1 MQVSVEDVSPL
12 TKTLRI
18 VVPEDIVSRK
28 IEDAYKDL
36 KAEVSIKGFR
46 KGKVPRKVLEKGY
59 GEKIRMEVGEKL
71 VQDTYF
77 DALEKTDCKPV
88 VHPEIKSHTFAD
100 DGTFVYEAEIDVK
113 PQFELGQYKGIE
125 VEMPEVVVTDAAV
138 DAEIENLRK
147 ELAPLRNVDE
157 RGVVAGDLVLVDF
170 QGFDENGEALK
181 QVKAD
186 NYSVEVGSGRNGK
199 DFEDACLGLKKGEEA
214 RRLVEFPPSFPN
226 PVLAGKKVEFQIKV
240 QEIKERVLA
249 EVNDEFAQDVG
260 EEFTTL
266 DALKEH
272 LRKKIEKKRSD
283 AQQGD
288 LTDKIMMKVLANHD
302 FEVPNKLVAYEV
314 NEQIKQ
320 LEDHLQKQ
328 GLTLESAGLSQE
340 KLVNEYKEAA
350 VKRVRGDF
358 ILKKIAETE
367 EIKLSDED
375 ISKGFDRIAT
385 QYGMPIDEV
394 KKYFRS
400 RNELLPFMNELL
412 SEKILEFLR
421 ENAVVKKVPAQT
433 AGSESAQAGA
443 TE

>member
-1 MQVSVEDVSPL
+1 MQVSVEDVSSL

-18 VVPEDIVSRK
+18 VVPEDIVSKK
-28 IEDAYKDL
+28 IEDAYKEL

-59 GEKIRMEVGEKL
+59 GEKIKTEVGEKL

-88 VHPEIKSHTFAD
+88 VHPEIKSHKFAD

-113 PQFELGQYKGIE
+113 PQFELGQYKAIE
-125 VEMPEVVVTDAAV
+125 VEMPEIVVTEEAV
-138 DAEIENLRK
+138 AAEIDFLRK
-147 ELAPLRNVDE
+147 ELAPLRNVDD
-157 RGVVAGDLVLVDF
+157 RGITTNDLVVVDF

-181 QVKAD
+181 QVKAE

-199 DFEDACLGLKKGEEA
+199 DFENACLGLRKGEEA
-214 RRLVEFPPSFPN
+214 SRAVDFPLSFPN

-240 QEIKERVLA
+240 KEVKERVLA

-260 EEFTTL
+260 EEFKTL

-272 LRKKIEKKRSD
+272 LRKKIEKQRND
-283 AQQGD
+283 AQVGD
-288 LTDKIMMKVLANHD
+288 LTDKIMMKILEGHD

-328 GLTLESAGLSQE
+328 GLTLESAGMSQE
-340 KLVNEYKEAA
+340 KLVNDYKDAA
-350 VKRVRGDF
+350 VRRVRGDF

-367 EIKLSDED
+367 DVKLNDED
-375 ISKGFDRIAT
+375 IRKGFERIAA
-385 QYGMPIDEV
+385 QYGMQVDEV

-433 AGSESAQAGA
+433 AGNEPEKAGA

>member
-1 MQVSVEDVSPL
+1 MQVSVEDVSSL
-12 TKTLRI
+12 TKTLKI
-18 VVPEDIVSRK
+18 VVPEDIVSKK
-28 IEDAYKDL
+28 IENAYKEL

-59 GEKIRMEVGEKL
+59 GEKIKMEVGEKL

-88 VHPEIKSHTFAD
+88 VHPEIKSHKFAD
-100 DGTFVYEAEIDVK
+100 DGTFVYEAQIDIK
-113 PQFELGQYKGIE
+113 PQFELGQYKALE
-125 VEMPEVVVTDAAV
+125 VEMPEIVVTDEAV
-138 DAEIENLRK
+138 DAEIESLRK
-147 ELAPLRNVDE
+147 ELAPLRNVDD
-157 RGVVAGDLVLVDF
+157 RGIKANDLVVVDF
-170 QGFDENGEALK
+170 QGFDENGEPIK
-181 QVKAD
+181 PVKAE

-199 DFEDACLGLKKGEEA
+199 DFENACLGLKKGEEA
-214 RRLVEFPPSFPN
+214 SRAVEFPPSFPN
-226 PVLAGKKVEFQIKV
+226 PILAGKKVEFKIKV
-240 QEIKERVLA
+240 KEVKEHVLA
-249 EVNDEFAQDVG
+249 DVNDEFAQDVG
-260 EEFTTL
+260 EEFKTL
-266 DALKEH
+266 DSLKEH
-272 LRKKIEKKRSD
+272 VRKKIEKQRSD
-283 AQQGD
+283 AQIGD
-288 LTDKIMMKVLANHD
+288 LTDKIMMKILEKHV

-328 GLTLESAGLSQE
+328 GFTLESAGMNQE
-340 KLVNEYKEAA
+340 KLVNDYKDAA

-367 EIKLSDED
+367 DIKLSDED
-375 ISKGFDRIAT
+375 ISKGFERIAA
-385 QYGMPIDEV
+385 QYGMAVDEV

-421 ENAVVKKVPAQT
+421 ENAVVKKVGAA
-433 AGSESAQAGA
+433 AGGTESEKAGA

>member
-1 MQVSVEDVSPL
+1 MQVSVEDVSSL
-12 TKTLRI
+12 TKTLKI
-18 VVPEDIVSRK
+18 VVPEDIVSKK
-28 IEDAYKDL
+28 IEDAYKEL

-59 GEKIRMEVGEKL
+59 GEKIKMEVGEKL

-77 DALEKTDCKPV
+77 DALEKIDYKPV
-88 VHPEIKSHTFAD
+88 VHPEIKSHKFAD

-125 VEMPEVVVTDAAV
+125 VEMPEIIVTDEAV
-138 DAEIENLRK
+138 EAEIESLRK
-147 ELAPLRNVDE
+147 ELAPLRNIDD
-157 RGVVAGDLVLVDF
+157 RGIVVGDLVVVDF
-170 QGFDENGEALK
+170 QGFDETGEALK
-181 QVKAD
+181 QVKAE
-186 NYSVEVGSGRNGK
+186 NYSVEVGSGRNGE
-199 DFEDACLGLKKGEEA
+199 DFENACLGLKKGEEA
-214 RRLVEFPPSFPN
+214 SRIVEFPLSLAN
-226 PVLAGKKVEFQIKV
+226 PILAGKKVEFKINVK
-240 QEIKERVLA
+240 EIKERVLA
-249 EVNDEFAQDVG
+249 DVNDEFAQDVG
-260 EEFTTL
+260 EEFKTL
-266 DALKEH
+266 DSLKDH
-272 LRKKIEKKRSD
+272 LRKKLEKQRSD
-283 AQQGD
+283 AQTGD
-288 LTDKIMMKVLANHD
+288 LTDKVMLKLLEKHD

-328 GLTLESAGLSQE
+328 GLTLESAGMNQE
-340 KLVNEYKEAA
+340 KLVNDYKDAA
-350 VKRVRGDF
+350 AKRVRGDF

-375 ISKGFDRIAT
+375 INKGFERIAT
-385 QYGMPIDEV
+385 QYGMPVDEV

-421 ENAVVKKVPAQT
+421 ANAVVTKVPVQA
-433 AGSESAQAGA
+433 AGNESEQAGA

>member
-59 GEKIRMEVGEKL
+59 GAKIRMEVGEKL

-170 QGFDENGEALK
+170 QGFDEHGEALK

-214 RRLVEFPPSFPN
+214 RRPVEFPPSFPN